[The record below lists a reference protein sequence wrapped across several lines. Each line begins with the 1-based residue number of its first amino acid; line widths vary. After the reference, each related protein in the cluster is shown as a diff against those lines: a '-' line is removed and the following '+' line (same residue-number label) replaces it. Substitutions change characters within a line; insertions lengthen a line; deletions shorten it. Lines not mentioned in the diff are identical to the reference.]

1 MDLNS
6 STGEAED
13 APVAAPPQAEP
24 THPTGGATTESMDV
38 DEGNE
43 EVLEVEVEA
52 VWEVEEEEEESQ
64 TELDPRT
71 LGVPGLKTLVP
82 GNHVEVLWA
91 NGARSPI
98 SCPPTRSEAQRGSA
112 ITCAQVGREGES
124 RSACSRCG

>member
-82 GNHVEVLWA
+82 GDHVEVLWA
-91 NGARSPI
+91 NGACSPP
-98 SCPPTRSEAQRGSA
+98 CPAAQHAARHNEAQL
-112 ITCAQVGREGES
+112 
-124 RSACSRCG
+124 